1 MIVIFL
7 LTTLY
12 QFNSPLRKDEHISF
26 IQHVKDLRNE
36 DNKSKN
42 INGCIQ
48 CRIMYSAFE
57 KCMNEFVL
65 GLWYRH
71 MEFISTQYFGQ
82 CDKLLF

>member
-42 INGCIQ
+42 INGCIDSVEL
-48 CRIMYSAFE
+48 C
-57 KCMNEFVL
+57 
-65 GLWYRH
+65 
-71 MEFISTQYFGQ
+71 TQPL
-82 CDKLLF
+82 KNV